1 MPESYG
7 LAGAGPGEADGMV
20 AAGLPVGETRGVDPS
35 SPGCFGAIG
44 FPIAINSETVT
55 NLNRLPSL
63 RALQIL
69 PYLVNLS
76 G

>member
-1 MPESYG
+1 MDWPETG
-7 LAGAGPGEADGMV
+7 TFLNQEDRDGMV

-55 NLNRLPSL
+55 NLNPFAS
-63 RALQIL
+63 
-69 PYLVNLS
+69 S
-76 G
+76 